1 MHCLRVIPSSSSR
14 VSEPIINRISI
25 KSPIW
30 EGGSRTV
37 VEISDGVVVKVGKDL
52 EHDEIEQV
60 PGVPS
65 PQALGLV
72 TVGLTSYMEVKQN
85 LQTTLDRILQ
95 LLRSVAV
102 PHAAP
107 LGSPCGQH
115 LRKDVRMSARTSSS
129 SIYSED
135 DFNDFLFTSP
145 SSRVSQRYRYWLCS
159 LMRGDH
165 RIVLTHGDFYPRN
178 IIVTDEPD
186 GVTTISGIID
196 WETGS
201 FYLEHWELLKAVNTR
216 AITDPSDWW
225 DYLPEAMLGYELDAA
240 VDRPLERT
248 GIC

>member
-1 MHCLRVIPSSSSR
+1 M
-14 VSEPIINRISI
+14 
-25 KSPIW
+25 
-30 EGGSRTV
+30 
-37 VEISDGVVVKVGKDL
+37 VVKVGKEIGFLKFL
-52 EHDEIEQV
+52 EEQV

-72 TVGLTSYMEVKQN
+72 TVGPISYMFMSRIRSTTLQQCWPTLSEEVKQN

-102 PHAAP
+102 PHGAP
-107 LGSPCGQH
+107 LGSPCG
-115 LRKDVRMSARTSSS
+115 LRLCKDVRMSTRTSSS

-145 SSRVSQRYRYWLCS
+145 SSRVSQRYRNWLRS

-165 RIVLTHGDFYPRN
+165 RIVLTYGDFYPRN

-196 WETGS
+196 WETGGFIPNTGS
-201 FYLEHWELLKAVNTR
+201 F
-216 AITDPSDWW
+216 
-225 DYLPEAMLGYELDAA
+225 
-240 VDRPLERT
+240 
-248 GIC
+248 